1 MDALEL
7 RERIPGVVGALVR
20 RGADFDAAEDAVQS
34 ALIKAYETWPNDP
47 PNDPQ
52 GWLIT
57 TAWRRYIDQVR
68 SDRSRTAREQQFA
81 SEPAPDLVEAVDD
94 SLWLYF
100 LCAHPSLTPS
110 SAIALTL
117 RAVAGLTT
125 RQIADA
131 YLVPEAT
138 MAQRISRAKLLLGG
152 VRLDQPGDVTTVL
165 RVLYLL
171 FNEGYSGDVDLAAE
185 AIRLTRQLSALR
197 DEPEVRGLLAL
208 MLIHHARRSARIMPS
223 GRLIP
228 LADQDRSRWDTAMIA
243 AGIDILQAALARDA
257 LGEYQ
262 IQAAIAALHADART
276 HQETDWPQIVEW
288 YDELLIVTPTDI
300 VRLNRAVAVG
310 EAAGAQ
316 QGLEALNQ
324 IDPATPRF
332 AAVSAY
338 LHEHAGE
345 LALAADEYQVAA
357 TRATSEAERDHLSRQ
372 AARLRQRVGNP

>member
-1 MDALEL
+1 
-7 RERIPGVVGALVR
+7 
-20 RGADFDAAEDAVQS
+20 
-34 ALIKAYETWPNDP
+34 
-47 PNDPQ
+47 
-52 GWLIT
+52 
-57 TAWRRYIDQVR
+57 
-68 SDRSRTAREQQFA
+68 
-81 SEPAPDLVEAVDD
+81 
-94 SLWLYF
+94 
-100 LCAHPSLTPS
+100 
-110 SAIALTL
+110 
-117 RAVAGLTT
+117 
-125 RQIADA
+125 
-131 YLVPEAT
+131 
-138 MAQRISRAKLLLGG
+138 
-152 VRLDQPGDVTTVL
+152 
-165 RVLYLL
+165 
-171 FNEGYSGDVDLAAE
+171 
-185 AIRLTRQLSALR
+185 
-197 DEPEVRGLLAL
+197 
-208 MLIHHARRSARIMPS
+208 
-223 GRLIP
+223 
-228 LADQDRSRWDTAMIA
+228 MIA

-288 YDELLIVTPTDI
+288 YDELLIVAPSDI
-300 VRLNRAVAVG
+300 VRLNWAVAVG